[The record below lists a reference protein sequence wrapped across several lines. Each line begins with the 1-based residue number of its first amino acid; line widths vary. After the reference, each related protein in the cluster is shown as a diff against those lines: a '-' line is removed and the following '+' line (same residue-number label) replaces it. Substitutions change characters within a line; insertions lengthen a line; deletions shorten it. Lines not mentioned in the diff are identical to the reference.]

1 MRRAVQGFT
10 LVEMLVGLGLTVFFM
25 LMTLPSASA
34 YLTDARIRAAAQ
46 TYYSGAQLARA
57 EAVRRNAEVRLLLTD
72 DPSASPPTTSV
83 NALGW
88 VTLAGGLQGVDWS
101 TLEGTEW
108 VDSKDPKES
117 RTTGLRVAANEAVV
131 QFNGQGAASVKQ
143 IVKFLGPAADTCYP
157 QGPRRCLHVVISL
170 GGQVRLCDPGISN
183 NGDNRKC

>member
-34 YLTDARIRAAAQ
+34 YLSDARIRAAAQ
-46 TYYSGAQLARA
+46 AYYSGAQLARA

-72 DPSASPPTTSV
+72 DPRASKPTASV
-83 NALGW
+83 DALGW
-88 VTLAGGLQGVDWS
+88 VLLAGPQGVDWS
-101 TLEGTEW
+101 TFEGAEW
-108 VDSKDPKES
+108 VDSKDPQEA

-131 QFNGQGAASVKQ
+131 QFDGQGAASVNQ
-143 IVKFLGPAADTCYP
+143 VVKFLGPATDACYP
-157 QGPRRCLHVVISL
+157 QGPARCLHVVISP

>member
-46 TYYSGAQLARA
+46 AYYSGAQLARA

-72 DPSASPPTTSV
+72 DPRASPPTASV

-88 VTLAGGLQGVDWS
+88 VMLAGGLQGVEWS
-101 TLEGTEW
+101 TLEGAQW
-108 VDSKDPKES
+108 VDSKDPEEA

-131 QFNGQGAASVKQ
+131 QFDGQGAASVNQ
-143 IVKFLGPAADTCYP
+143 VVKFLGPVADACYP
-157 QGPRRCLHVVISL
+157 QGPRCLHVVISR

>member
-88 VTLAGGLQGVDWS
+88 VTLAGGLQES
-101 TLEGTEW
+101 TGAR
-108 VDSKDPKES
+108 S
-117 RTTGLRVAANEAVV
+117 RERNGLTAKIRRNHEQRDCAWRPTRPSCSSMAR
-131 QFNGQGAASVKQ
+131 AASVKQ

>member
-72 DPSASPPTTSV
+72 DPRASQPTASV
-83 NALGW
+83 NGLGW
-88 VTLAGGLQGVDWS
+88 VVLAGGGPQGVDWS

-108 VDSKDPKES
+108 VDSKDPQEA
-117 RTTGLRVAANEAVV
+117 RTTGLRVAANEAIV
-131 QFNGQGAASVKQ
+131 QFDGQGAASVNQ

-157 QGPRRCLHVVISL
+157 RGPRCLHVVISL

>member
-10 LVEMLVGLGLTVFFM
+10 LVEMLVGLGLTVIFM

-117 RTTGLRVAANEAVV
+117 RTKGLRVAANEAVV
-131 QFNGQGAASVKQ
+131 QFDGQGAASVNQ